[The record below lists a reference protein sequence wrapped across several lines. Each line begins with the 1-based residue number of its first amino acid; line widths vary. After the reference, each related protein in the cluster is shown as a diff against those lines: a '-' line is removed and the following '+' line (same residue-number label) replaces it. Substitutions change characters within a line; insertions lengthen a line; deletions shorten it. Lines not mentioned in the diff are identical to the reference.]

1 VRLIHLADLHLGFR
15 QYHRLTPTGINQRE
29 ADVAHCFKRAI
40 DQVIALAPD
49 IVVVA
54 GDVFHS
60 VRPQNPA
67 IIHGFTQFRRLTREL
82 PDAIV
87 VVVAGNHDRPR
98 SSETGCILNLFTPLG
113 IHVAAEEAKRLS
125 FPDRDLS
132 IFAVPD
138 LDGQIPALTPEP
150 DIRHN
155 VLVMHGEIAGMLPEF
170 ASRADRA
177 HLEIPVEALGAP
189 QWSYIALGHYHVHRE
204 IAPNAFYAG
213 SLDYTSANPW
223 GELVEE
229 TDTGVGGKGF
239 VELDLETGTRRF
251 HPVEPSRRLVDL
263 PVVMARG
270 YSASELDAAILERV
284 EGCDG
289 GIDDRIV
296 RLVVRDVPR
305 HIVRDLDHRRLREFK
320 RRALHF
326 HLDTRRPEIIRRSES
341 GAPGR
346 RPTLKEMVESY
357 LGRRSL
363 ESDIDRGAL
372 VTLGLRYLDEV
383 SSSPPAGQLT
393 QSG

>member
-1 VRLIHLADLHLGFR
+1 MRLIHLADLHLGFR
-15 QYHRLTPTGINQRE
+15 QYHRLTPAGINQRE
-29 ADVAHCFKRAI
+29 ADVAHSFRRAI

-98 SSETGCILNLFTPLG
+98 SSETGCILNLFAPLG
-113 IHVAAEEAKRLS
+113 IRVATEKPERFS
-125 FPDRDLS
+125 FPERDLS

-138 LDGQIPALTPEP
+138 LDGDIPALTPEP
-150 DIRHN
+150 GARHN

-229 TDTGVGGKGF
+229 SDTGIGGKGF
-239 VELDLETGTRRF
+239 VEYDLETGTRTF

-263 PVVMARG
+263 PAVMARG
-270 YSASELDAAILERV
+270 YSASELDAVIAERV
-284 EGCDG
+284 DACDG

-305 HIVRDLDHRRLREFK
+305 HIVRDLDHRKLRDVK

-326 HLDTRRPEIIRRSES
+326 HLDTRRPEIIRRSDS

-372 VTLGLRYLDEV
+372 VHLGLRYLDEV
-383 SSSPPAGQLT
+383 SASPPAGQLT
-393 QSG
+393 PSG